1 MSEYRYLQVRREG
14 AVVIATMV
22 NPPRNLLNAA
32 MVEELRAL
40 VDGLA
45 EDADA
50 RVLVLTGGA
59 DGIFITHYDV
69 GELSAL
75 SDAVRGAHY
84 DVGELSTLSDAVRAR
99 PATEPRAETAEGP
112 RRRELHALNRLSLK
126 LAALPQ
132 PVIAAING
140 TAMGGGC
147 ELSLACDFRIMARR
161 GVIGLP
167 EVRVGILPGAGGT
180 QRMTRL
186 IGAAKALELM
196 LLGEAVDAD
205 TAARLGLVHR
215 AVDAEALMQ
224 EALRLA
230 NELASRPRQ
239 AVALIKQCVQ
249 QALEPLP
256 LEERLA
262 FESERF
268 MELMR
273 SEEASRLMKAYLASE
288 RPLNEL

>member
-1 MSEYRYLQVRREG
+1 MSDYTYLQVRREG
-14 AVVIATMV
+14 PVVIATMI

-32 MVEELRAL
+32 MVEELHAL
-40 VDGLA
+40 AGALP
-45 EDADA
+45 EDTDA

-75 SDAVRGAHY
+75 SDAVRSRPAPQPPAQP
-84 DVGELSTLSDAVRAR
+84 GEAR
-99 PATEPRAETAEGP
+99 P
-112 RRRELHALNRLSLK
+112 RRELHALNRLSLK

-147 ELSLACDFRIMARR
+147 ELSLACDFRIMARS

-186 IGAAKALELM
+186 LGAAKALELM

-215 AVDAEALMQ
+215 AVDADQLLPEAM
-224 EALRLA
+224 RLA

-273 SEEASRLMKAYLASE
+273 SDDASRLMKAYLSSN
-288 RPLNEL
+288 RPLNEQ

>member
-1 MSEYRYLQVRREG
+1 MSEYKYLQVRREG
-14 AVVIATMV
+14 AIVVATMV

-32 MVEELRAL
+32 MVEELHAL

-69 GELSAL
+69 GELS
-75 SDAVRGAHY
+75 
-84 DVGELSTLSDAVRAR
+84 TLSDAVRSRA
-99 PATEPRAETAEGP
+99 AAEPRTDAAEGP
-112 RRRELHALNRLSLK
+112 RRRELHPLNRLSLK

-215 AVDAEALMQ
+215 AVDA
-224 EALRLA
+224 
-230 NELASRPRQ
+230 
-239 AVALIKQCVQ
+239 
-249 QALEPLP
+249 
-256 LEERLA
+256 
-262 FESERF
+262 
-268 MELMR
+268 
-273 SEEASRLMKAYLASE
+273 
-288 RPLNEL
+288 

>member
-1 MSEYRYLQVRREG
+1 MPDYNYLRASRDGPILIV
-14 AVVIATMV
+14 TMV
-22 NPPRNLLNAA
+22 NPPKNLLNAP
-32 MVEELRAL
+32 MVEELLSLA
-40 VDGLA
+40 DGLEHDA
-45 EDADA
+45 ET

-69 GELSAL
+69 GELS
-75 SDAVRGAHY
+75 
-84 DVGELSTLSDAVRAR
+84 TLSDAVRAQ
-99 PATEPRAETAEGP
+99 PAPAERTSTPAAA
-112 RRRELHALNRLSLK
+112 RLHSLNRLSLK

-180 QRMTRL
+180 QRMTHL
-186 IGAAKALELM
+186 LGAAKALELM

-215 AVDAEALMQ
+215 AVDAADLMTETLAL
-224 EALRLA
+224 AR
-230 NELASRPRQ
+230 ELASRPPLS
-239 AVALIKQCVQ
+239 VALIKQCVQ
-249 QALEPLP
+249 KAMEPLP
-256 LEERLA
+256 LEDRLR
-262 FESERF
+262 FESELF
-268 MELMR
+268 MQTMR
-273 SEEASRLMKAYLASE
+273 SEDASRLMRAYLQSE
-288 RPLNEL
+288 RPLNEQ